1 MDFVL
6 IFTHYRLFRRRAI
19 TRRLTLLIGAI
30 LLLGGLAT
38 WAAGAVAGKRALAAL
53 GRNARASTALHGAVL
68 RSELEK
74 FRLVPTA
81 LAGDPAARAA
91 LADRDPAA
99 IRSLDRRLEQLSG
112 SIHAAAIYLI
122 GANGRTV
129 AASNWNLPTSF
140 VGSNYGFRAYFRDA
154 LAEGQHEQFALGT
167 VSREPGLYIARRVDA
182 GAASGV
188 IVLKVEFGAMEADWA
203 QSAEPAFVT
212 DSRGIVLVTSVP
224 GWRFLTEG
232 TLPLDQRRAIRRN
245 LDFGDAPLSPLPI
258 AAHRYRH
265 AGMVDARTS
274 PSQPPQAYLETTA
287 PTTLAGWTLH
297 VLTPVGTVV
306 SNAATSARLATA
318 MAFALI
324 VAGVWLAVR
333 RQHRTRR
340 RAAEA
345 LAARETL
352 EREVESR
359 TRELRRAN
367 KQLKVEMTDRL
378 ASEARLQEARDQL
391 VQANKLA
398 SLGQIAAGVAHEI
411 NQPVAAISS
420 YAHNGRQCLD
430 FGRPADVADS
440 LDSIQAM
447 TERIGAITGELRG
460 FARKATG
467 EVGAVRLDD
476 AIDGALLLLRDRIAR
491 QQVIVRHEPA
501 GALAV
506 RAERIRLEQVL
517 VNLIGNALDALAD
530 QPEPAIELKVGAGKR
545 WIDLDIADNG
555 PPLPPAIA
563 ASLFK
568 PFNSSKEDGLGL
580 GLVISRD
587 IMADFGG
594 ELVHI
599 PAKRGVVFRLRMLR
613 A

>member
-1 MDFVL
+1 M
-6 IFTHYRLFRRRAI
+6 
-19 TRRLTLLIGAI
+19 LLGAI

-38 WAAGAVAGKRALAAL
+38 WAAGAIAGRRAMASLD
-53 GRNARASTALHGAVL
+53 RNARASAALHGAVL

-81 LAGDPAARAA
+81 LAGDPEARAA
-91 LADRDPAA
+91 LSGRDAAA
-99 IRSLDRRLEQLSG
+99 IASFDRRLEQLSG

-122 GANGRTV
+122 DADGRTV

-140 VGSNYGFRAYFRDA
+140 VGSNYRFRAYFREA
-154 LAEGQHEQFALGT
+154 LARGESEQFALGT
-167 VSREPGLYIARRVDA
+167 VSRQPGLYLARRVDA
-182 GAASGV
+182 GASHGV
-188 IVLKVEFGAMEADWA
+188 IVVKVEFNAMEADWA

-212 DSRGIVLVTSVP
+212 DQRGIVLVTSVP

-232 TLPLDQRRAIRRN
+232 TLPLDQRRAIRHN
-245 LDFGDAPLSPLPI
+245 LDFGDAPLAPLPI
-258 AAHRYRH
+258 VPEQGRH
-265 AGMVDARTS
+265 PALVDARIS
-274 PSQPPQAYLETTA
+274 PTASPQAYLETTA
-287 PTTLAGWTLH
+287 PTTLKGWTLH

-318 MAFALI
+318 LAFVLI
-324 VAGVWLAVR
+324 AIGVWVVVR
-333 RQHRTRR
+333 RQQRIRQ
-340 RAAEA
+340 RAVEA
-345 LAARETL
+345 LAARATL
-352 EREVESR
+352 EREVDAR
-359 TRELRRAN
+359 TRELRLAN
-367 KQLKVEMTDRL
+367 EQLQVEMADRM

-430 FGRPADVADS
+430 LGRSADVEDS
-440 LDSIQAM
+440 LASIQAM

-467 EVGAVRLDD
+467 RIGDVRLDD

-491 QQVIVRHEPA
+491 QQVTVDRTAADTPM
-501 GALAV
+501 V
-506 RAERIRLEQVL
+506 CAERIRLEQVL
-517 VNLIGNALDALAD
+517 VNLLGNALDALVE
-530 QPEPAIELKVGAGKR
+530 QPRPTIEIRAAANGQWVDVE
-545 WIDLDIADNG
+545 IIDNG
-555 PPLPPAIA
+555 PAVPPEIA

-587 IMADFGG
+587 IMTDFGG
-594 ELVHI
+594 ELVHV
-599 PAKRGVVFRLRMLR
+599 PAESGAIFRLRMKR

>member
-1 MDFVL
+1 
-6 IFTHYRLFRRRAI
+6 
-19 TRRLTLLIGAI
+19 LLLGAI

-38 WAAGAVAGKRALAAL
+38 WAAGTFAGRRAMASLD
-53 GRNARASTALHGAVL
+53 RNAHASAALHGAVL

-81 LAGDPAARAA
+81 LAGDPEARAA
-91 LADRDPAA
+91 LSGRDAAA
-99 IRSLDRRLEQLSG
+99 IASFDRRLEQLSG

-122 GANGRTV
+122 DAEGRTV

-140 VGSNYGFRAYFRDA
+140 VGSNYRFRAYFREA
-154 LAEGQHEQFALGT
+154 MARGESEQFALGT
-167 VSREPGLYIARRVDA
+167 VSRQPGLYLARRVDV
-182 GAASGV
+182 GATRGV
-188 IVLKVEFGAMEADWA
+188 IVVKVEFNAMEADWA

-212 DSRGIVLVTSVP
+212 DQRGIVLVTSVP

-232 TLPLDQRRAIRRN
+232 TLPLAQRQAIRHN
-245 LDFGDAPLSPLPI
+245 LDFGDAPLAPLPI
-258 AAHRYRH
+258 VPERGHHPAL
-265 AGMVDARTS
+265 VDARIS
-274 PSQPPQAYLETTA
+274 PAGPPQAYLETTA
-287 PTTLAGWTLH
+287 ATTLEGWTLH

-306 SNAATSARLATA
+306 SNAATSARLAIA
-318 MAFALI
+318 LAFVLI
-324 VAGVWLAVR
+324 AIGVWVVLR
-333 RQHRTRR
+333 RQHRTRQ

-345 LAARETL
+345 LAARATL
-352 EREVESR
+352 EREVDAR
-359 TRELRRAN
+359 TRELRLAN
-367 KQLKVEMTDRL
+367 EQLQVEMADRM
-378 ASEARLQEARDQL
+378 ASETRLQEARDQL

-430 FGRPADVADS
+430 LGRSADVEDS
-440 LDSIQAM
+440 LASIQAM

-467 EVGAVRLDD
+467 RIGDVRLDD

-491 QQVIVRHEPA
+491 QQVTVERA
-501 GALAV
+501 AADTLLV

-517 VNLIGNALDALAD
+517 VNLLGNALDALIE
-530 QPEPAIELKVGAGKR
+530 QPGPTITIRAAAAGQ
-545 WIDLDIADNG
+545 WVDVEIADNG
-555 PPLPPAIA
+555 SAVSPEIA

-587 IMADFGG
+587 IMTDFGG
-594 ELVHI
+594 ELVHV
-599 PAKRGVVFRLRMLR
+599 PAERGAIFRLRMKR

>member
-1 MDFVL
+1 M
-6 IFTHYRLFRRRAI
+6 
-19 TRRLTLLIGAI
+19 TRRLTWLLGAI
-30 LLLGGLAT
+30 LLLGGFAT

-81 LAGDPAARAA
+81 LAGDPEARAA
-91 LADRDPAA
+91 LAEHDPTA
-99 IRSLDRRLEQLSG
+99 IRSLDRRLEQLNK

-122 GANGRTV
+122 DANGRTV
-129 AASNWNLPTSF
+129 AASNWNRPTSF
-140 VGSNYGFRAYFRDA
+140 VGSNYGFRAYFRGA
-154 LAEGQHEQFALGT
+154 LAQGEHEQFALGT

-224 GWRFLTEG
+224 KWRFLTLG

-258 AAHRYRH
+258 SSQGHRH
-265 AGMVDARTS
+265 AGLVNAQIS
-274 PSQPPQAYLETTA
+274 SGEPPQAYLETTA
-287 PTTLAGWTLH
+287 ATTLAGWRLH
-297 VLTPVGTVV
+297 VLTPIGTVV

-318 MAFALI
+318 MALALI
-324 VAGVWLAVR
+324 VSGLWLSVR
-333 RQHRTRR
+333 RQQRIRQ

-352 EREVESR
+352 EREVEAR
-359 TRELRRAN
+359 TRELRLAN

-420 YAHNGRQCLD
+420 YAHNGRLCLD
-430 FGRPADVADS
+430 LGQPADVADS
-440 LDSIQAM
+440 LTSIQAM

-467 EVGAVRLDD
+467 EIGSIRLDD
-476 AIDGALLLLRDRIAR
+476 AIEGALLLLRDRIAQ
-491 QQVIVRHEPA
+491 QQVTVQREPA
-501 GALAV
+501 GLLAV

-530 QPEPAIELKVGAGKR
+530 EPEPIIDFKVSAGKR
-545 WIDLDIADNG
+545 WISLDIADNG
-555 PPLPPAIA
+555 APLPSKVA

-587 IMADFGG
+587 IMSDFGG
-594 ELVHI
+594 ELAHI
-599 PAKRGVVFRLRMLR
+599 PVEGSVVFRLRMLR

>member
-1 MDFVL
+1 M
-6 IFTHYRLFRRRAI
+6 
-19 TRRLTLLIGAI
+19 
-30 LLLGGLAT
+30 LLGALAT
-38 WAAGAVAGKRALAAL
+38 WAAGSIAARRALAAL
-53 GRNARASTALHGAVL
+53 DRNAHASAALHNAVL
-68 RSELEK
+68 RSELDK

-81 LAGDPAARAA
+81 LAGDPEARAA
-91 LADRDPAA
+91 LAGDSRA
-99 IRSLDRRLEQLSG
+99 IASFDRRLEQVSG

-122 GANGRTV
+122 AADGRTV

-140 VGSNYGFRAYFRDA
+140 VGSNYGFRAYFREA
-154 LAEGQHEQFALGT
+154 LAHGESEQFALGT
-167 VSREPGLYIARRVDA
+167 VSRQPGLYLARRVDA
-182 GAASGV
+182 GTTRGV
-188 IVLKVEFGAMEADWA
+188 IVVKVEFGAMEGDWA

-212 DSRGIVLVTSVP
+212 DARGIVLVTSVP

-232 TLPLDQRRAIRRN
+232 SLPAAERAAIRRN

-258 AAHRYRH
+258 TAHRG
-265 AGMVDARTS
+265 ADAALVDARLVAGA
-274 PSQPPQAYLETTA
+274 PPQTYLETTA
-287 PTTLAGWTLH
+287 PTTLPGWTLH

-306 SNAATSARLATA
+306 SNAATSARLAA
-318 MAFALI
+318 ALAFMLI
-324 VAGVWLAVR
+324 AIAVFLVGR
-333 RQHRTRR
+333 RQQRIRQ

-345 LAARETL
+345 LAARATL
-352 EREVESR
+352 EREVDAR
-359 TRELRRAN
+359 TRELRLAN
-367 KQLKVEMTDRL
+367 EQLQVEMADRL

-420 YAHNGRQCLD
+420 YAHNGRECLARD
-430 FGRPADVADS
+430 RRSDVEDS
-440 LDSIQAM
+440 FASIQAM

-467 EVGAVRLDD
+467 EVGVVRLDD

-491 QQVIVRHEPA
+491 QQVTVTRAPA
-501 GALAV
+501 DALAV

-517 VNLIGNALDALAD
+517 MNLLGNALDALAD
-530 QPEPAIELKVGAGKR
+530 QPEPAIALSIAATARRV
-545 WIDLDIADNG
+545 DLDIADNG
-555 PPLPPAIA
+555 PALPAAVA
-563 ASLFK
+563 ASLFQ

-594 ELVHI
+594 ALLHV
-599 PAKRGVVFRLRMLR
+599 PAERGVVFRLRMVR

>member
-1 MDFVL
+1 
-6 IFTHYRLFRRRAI
+6 
-19 TRRLTLLIGAI
+19 LLIGAVA
-30 LLLGGLAT
+30 LLGALAI
-38 WAAGAVAGKRALAAL
+38 WAAGSIAARRALAAL
-53 GRNARASTALHGAVL
+53 DRNAHASAVLHNAVL
-68 RSELEK
+68 RSELDK

-81 LAGDPAARAA
+81 LAGDPEARAA
-91 LADRDPAA
+91 LAGDAEA
-99 IRSLDRRLEQLSG
+99 IASFDRRLEQVSG

-122 GANGRTV
+122 AADGRTV

-140 VGSNYGFRAYFRDA
+140 VGSNYGFRAYFREA
-154 LAEGQHEQFALGT
+154 LAHGESEQFALGT
-167 VSREPGLYIARRVDA
+167 VSRQPGLYLARRVDA
-182 GAASGV
+182 GARRGV
-188 IVLKVEFGAMEADWA
+188 IVVKVEFGAMEGDWA

-212 DSRGIVLVTSVP
+212 DARGIVLVTSVP

-232 TLPLDQRRAIRRN
+232 ALPAAERTAIRHN

-258 AAHRYRH
+258 TAHRRD
-265 AGMVDARTS
+265 AALVDAPLTAGS
-274 PSQPPQAYLETTA
+274 PPQTYLETTA
-287 PTTLAGWTLH
+287 ETTLPGWTLH

-318 MAFALI
+318 LAFVLI
-324 VAGVWLAVR
+324 ATGVFLIGR
-333 RQHRTRR
+333 RQQRIRQ

-345 LAARETL
+345 LAARATL
-352 EREVESR
+352 EREVDAR
-359 TRELRRAN
+359 TRELRLAN
-367 KQLKVEMTDRL
+367 EQLQVEMTDRL

-420 YAHNGRQCLD
+420 YAHNGRECLARD
-430 FGRPADVADS
+430 RRGDVDDNLA
-440 LDSIQAM
+440 SIQAM

-467 EVGAVRLDD
+467 EVGAIRLDD

-491 QQVIVRHEPA
+491 QGVKVTRAPA
-501 GALAV
+501 EAIAV
-506 RAERIRLEQVL
+506 RGERIRLEQVL
-517 VNLIGNALDALAD
+517 MNLLGNALDALAD
-530 QPEPAIELKVGAGKR
+530 QPEPAIELRIATTARRV
-545 WIDLDIADNG
+545 DLDIADNG
-555 PPLPPAIA
+555 PALPATIA
-563 ASLFK
+563 ASLFQ
-568 PFNSSKEDGLGL
+568 PFNSSKEAGLGL

-594 ELVHI
+594 ELLHV
-599 PAKRGVVFRLRMLR
+599 PAERGVIFRLRLKR

>member
-1 MDFVL
+1 M
-6 IFTHYRLFRRRAI
+6 
-19 TRRLTLLIGAI
+19 IGAV

-38 WAAGAVAGKRALAAL
+38 WGAGLIAGRRALAAVD
-53 GRNARASTALHGAVL
+53 RNARASAALHGAVL

-81 LAGDPAARAA
+81 LAGDPEARAA
-91 LADRDPAA
+91 LDGQQTAT
-99 IRSLDRRLEQLSG
+99 RSFNRRLEQLSE

-122 GANGRTV
+122 AADGRTI
-129 AASNWNLPTSF
+129 AASNWNQPTSF
-140 VGSNYGFRAYFRDA
+140 VGSNYGFRPYFRQA
-154 LAEGQHEQFALGT
+154 LNKGEYEQFALGT
-167 VSREPGLYIARRVDA
+167 VSRQPGLYLARRVDA
-182 GAASGV
+182 GPVRGV
-188 IVLKVEFGAMEADWA
+188 IVVKVEFNAMEADWA

-212 DSRGIVLVTSVP
+212 DARGIVLVTNVP

-232 TLPLDQRRAIRRN
+232 LLPPDQRVAIRRN

-258 AAHRYRH
+258 AAHRGHR
-265 AGMVDARTS
+265 AAMVDARTS
-274 PSQPPQAYLETTA
+274 AGAPLQTYLETTA
-287 PTTLAGWTLH
+287 PTTLKGWTLH
-297 VLTPVGTVV
+297 VLTPVGMIV

-324 VAGVWLAVR
+324 ALGIWISLR
-333 RQHRTRR
+333 RQHQVRR

-345 LAARETL
+345 LAMRATL
-352 EREVESR
+352 EREVELR
-359 TRELRRAN
+359 TRELRDAN
-367 KQLKVEMTDRL
+367 EHLQVEMADRL
-378 ASEARLQEARDQL
+378 ASEARLQDARDQL

-430 FGRPADVADS
+430 LGRAADVDDNLA
-440 LDSIQAM
+440 SIQSM
-447 TERIGAITGELRG
+447 TARIGAITGELRG
-460 FARKATG
+460 FARKASG
-467 EVGAVRLDD
+467 EIGDVRLDD

-491 QQVIVRHEPA
+491 QGVTIDRMPA
-501 GALAV
+501 GDTLV

-517 VNLIGNALDALAD
+517 MNVLGNALDALAD
-530 QPEPAIELKVGAGKR
+530 QPEPLIEIAASEDGNR
-545 WIDLDIADNG
+545 IDLDIADNG
-555 PPLPPAIA
+555 PALPPAII

-568 PFNSSKEDGLGL
+568 PFTTSKEDGLGL

-587 IMADFGG
+587 IMRDLGG
-594 ELVHI
+594 DLVLK
-599 PAKRGVVFRLRMLR
+599 PSDRGARFRLRMVR